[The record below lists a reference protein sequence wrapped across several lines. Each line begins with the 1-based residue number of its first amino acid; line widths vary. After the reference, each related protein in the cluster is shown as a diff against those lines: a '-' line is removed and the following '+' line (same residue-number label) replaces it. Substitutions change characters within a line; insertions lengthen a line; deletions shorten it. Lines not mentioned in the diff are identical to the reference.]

1 MGLKVVSS
9 MRAFALVV
17 LGLTMSAC
25 SLAVPNDGEQ
35 GSTTIESPCPL
46 PYPGDTS
53 PVIGAFIERMRRA
66 GYPAAVVDELDQRA
80 HETAASPE
88 VEQRR
93 AEHAADWLVR
103 TWLFAW
109 MRALRPG
116 VDIADREWISSNE
129 IGFLPR
135 NRLLTPG
142 EVSLS
147 GARAIAALAAH
158 APEKPADWEDAWDAL
173 VMTNHDAIHSDVP
186 GVPAEWHGSDP
197 VFRASGMAAR
207 LIAENAE
214 AATFDEAVA
223 ATAEMSQKGLDLSVA
238 EVDALIAIE

>member
-1 MGLKVVSS
+1 MGLKFISS
-9 MRAFALVV
+9 MRVFVLAALALFA
-17 LGLTMSAC
+17 SAC
-25 SLAVPNDGEQ
+25 TLETVDNGEP
-35 GSTTIESPCPL
+35 GGTITSPCPL

-66 GYPAAVVDELDQRA
+66 GHPAEVVDALDERA
-80 HETAASPE
+80 QNTVASPE
-88 VEQRR
+88 VELQR

-103 TWLFAW
+103 TWLLAW
-109 MRALRPG
+109 MRALQPG
-116 VDIADREWISSNE
+116 VDIADREWIASNE
-129 IGFLPR
+129 IGILPR

-147 GARAIAALAAH
+147 GARAIVALSAH
-158 APEKPADWEDAWDAL
+158 APEKRADWEDAWDAL
-173 VMTNHDAIHSDVP
+173 VMSNHDAIHSDVP

-207 LIAENAE
+207 LLAENAG
-214 AATFDEAVA
+214 ASTFDEAVA
-223 ATAEMSQKGLDLSVA
+223 ATAEMSQKALDLSVA